1 MLRRDERSLEMNNL
15 PILLLFLS
23 IIVTTFNR
31 GFFSFP
37 ALVIVLSILAI
48 LVKLFLKSPKTV
60 FKISPS
66 FLQMLF
72 VVIYSL
78 FMFFSGGIYQSDNLA
93 SYLLYFLPLVSFPL
107 VLTYILDFRNFSSQI
122 LKYRFYFLLL
132 LALSVRILI
141 IIASPR
147 PVIDVFTILKEAPLS
162 FLSGQNPY
170 DTVYSPVYP
179 GVVTDY
185 YPYWPASFILQ
196 IPFILLFGDPRIL
209 LFLADI
215 LSAAGL
221 YFLGKKSQLSQLLV
235 LIYLFRPNSNFILE
249 QSWTTLLPLLLI
261 ILSIIIWENRREL
274 LLGVVL
280 GVMTALQPIYAIF
293 LPFYLILMKGRQRT
307 VLGFLI
313 TVAIFVV
320 PFFLWNPGK
329 FLDKTIFVYFKPASL
344 VPTIPVHLSLN
355 LSTAF
360 YTFTGWDT
368 PNLLSISFLFIIS
381 IIIFYRLWLMKKQT
395 ADIKQL
401 LLGIT
406 IFFYAFY
413 LLFRQAFI
421 NYYYFASG
429 LLILWLVSMSRK
441 NKNI

>member
-1 MLRRDERSLEMNNL
+1 MNNL
-15 PILLLFLS
+15 PVLLLFLS

-60 FKISPS
+60 FKISLP
-66 FLQMLF
+66 FFQLLF

-107 VLTYILDFRNFSSQI
+107 VLTYIFPIRPFSFRV
-122 LKYRFYFLLL
+122 LRYRFYFLLL
-132 LALSVRILI
+132 LALTVRILI

-170 DTVYSPVYP
+170 DTVYSPVYL
-179 GVVTDY
+179 GVATDY

-196 IPFILLFGDPRIL
+196 IPFIFLFGDPRIL

-221 YFLGKKSQLSQLLV
+221 FFLGRKNYLAQLLV

-249 QSWTTLLPLLLI
+249 QSWTTPLPLLLI

-293 LPFYLILMKGRQRT
+293 LPFFLLISKSWRKLILGYLT
-307 VLGFLI
+307 I
-313 TVAIFVV
+313 VAIFVA

-360 YTFTGWDT
+360 YTFTGWDI

-381 IIIFYRLWLMKKQT
+381 LIIFYRLWLMKKQAT
-395 ADIKQL
+395 DINQL

-429 LLILWLVSMSRK
+429 LLILWLVFMSRK
-441 NKNI
+441 SKNI